1 MVKNLPAMQETGIQS
16 LGQEDP
22 LENGMA
28 THSCIL
34 ACIMPWTEEPG
45 GLQSTGLQR
54 VGHNWAT
61 KTFTFTAHDKNC
73 QVTFQ
78 KQWVTFQQ
86 SRGFY
91 FTIVKNAEP
100 KSLIRTMV
108 NKQVTYFLVFHKA
121 LWTLIVL
128 KQQVFLL
135 FLSRLNYFKIIYVL
149 TKMYHLRFREGLF
162 CLWNE
167 WLNEGRDKA
176 IDQQFCAALRAEY
189 SSEWK
194 PCRIKSFKNREGT
207 FDNWKGFQK

>member
-1 MVKNLPAMQETGIQS
+1 MVKNLPAVQETGIQS

-22 LENGMA
+22 LEKGMA
-28 THSCIL
+28 THSSIL
-34 ACIMPWTEEPG
+34 AWIMPWTEEPG
-45 GLQSTGLQR
+45 GLQSTGSQR

-73 QVTFQ
+73 QFTFQ

-100 KSLIRTMV
+100 KSLIKTMV
-108 NKQVTYFLVFHKA
+108 KKQVNYFLVFNKA
-121 LWTLIVL
+121 IWTLIVL

-135 FLSRLNYFKIIYVL
+135 FLSRLSYFKVIYVL
-149 TKMYHLRFREGLF
+149 TKMYHLCFREGLF

-167 WLNEGRDKA
+167 WLNEGRDEVETS
-176 IDQQFCAALRAEY
+176 DFVLH
-189 SSEWK
+189 
-194 PCRIKSFKNREGT
+194 REL
-207 FDNWKGFQK
+207 NKVLQKQGRNFW